1 MGGGHRNNREDAQEH
16 LAADAVGTTKWQK
29 FGSVS
34 FRLETT
40 ELVSTN
46 GSAQSKKNFKM
57 LSAGKLSMALK
68 CVWVL

>member
-34 FRLETT
+34 FRLKTAEF
-40 ELVSTN
+40 VSTK
-46 GSAQSKKNFKM
+46 GSAQSTKYFKM
-57 LSAGKLSMALK
+57 LSAGKLSIALK